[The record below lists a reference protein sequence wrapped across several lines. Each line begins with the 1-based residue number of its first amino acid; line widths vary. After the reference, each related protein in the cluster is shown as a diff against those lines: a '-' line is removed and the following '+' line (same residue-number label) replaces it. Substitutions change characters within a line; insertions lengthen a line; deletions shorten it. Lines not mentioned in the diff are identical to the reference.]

1 MRPLLLVDS
10 PGVGGGP
17 QADQSNLVNTAKL
30 LKEFRQEDIRTA
42 GQRKL

>member
-17 QADQSNLVNTAKL
+17 APDHANLLNTAKL
-30 LKEFRQEDIRTA
+30 LKEFRQDITR
-42 GQRKL
+42 LSD